1 MKALS
6 PRQVSN
12 RLAKLD
18 QWSECGGNIQRTYA
32 FADFLASMRFV
43 NEVAASAE
51 RVQHHP
57 DILVRWNK
65 VTLTLSTHDAGGI
78 TEKDFSFA
86 ADADRMAAGHAPPP
100 EPPVTPAG

>member
-65 VTLTLSTHDAGGI
+65 VTLTLSTHDAGGL
-78 TEKDFSFA
+78 TAKDF
-86 ADADRMAAGHAPPP
+86 DLAGECEAFL
-100 EPPVTPAG
+100 GG